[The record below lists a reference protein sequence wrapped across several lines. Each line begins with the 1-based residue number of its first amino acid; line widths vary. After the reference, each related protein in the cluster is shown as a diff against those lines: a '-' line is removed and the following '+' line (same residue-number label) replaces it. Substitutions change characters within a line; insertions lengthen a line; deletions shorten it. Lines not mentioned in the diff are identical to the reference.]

1 MPDYV
6 TSREFERFAKRIDKK
21 VDKMV
26 EAQHEFFTNQSV
38 INADVSNIK
47 KKYGMVTTAV
57 IMLMVGT
64 VYSKVTEQP
73 AINQHKDIKIE
84 TKIEPKDPK

>member
-47 KKYGMVTTAV
+47 KKYTIITTAV
-57 IMLMVGT
+57 ITLMIGT
-64 VYSKVTEQP
+64 VYGKITEQP
-73 AINQHKDIKIE
+73 VIKPQEELKVE
-84 TKIEPKDPK
+84 TVKVKGDK